1 MEVGKHFFTKQP
13 KSCKNKVLLKSEGGG
28 ETWAIVNPS
37 YSGAPWRS
45 REKLGRVGWRV

>member
-28 ETWAIVNPS
+28 GNMGHCEPFLQWSPLEEQRET
-37 YSGAPWRS
+37 G
-45 REKLGRVGWRV
+45 